1 MGRWQSPD
9 ASLEG
14 GRSPRGRRSGAE
26 SQHTRRVLPA
36 PSGKIESPAP
46 GTVPGTRMG
55 RWGQDQACILGAQ
68 CKRRPPEAVDVWNLP
83 PPENQVHGAWKVWG
97 LPWSI
102 PRKPPG
108 RAPGLSGSTC
118 SHLLPT
124 RNRKPGPAMAQ
135 RAVLNEPLLV
145 NPGRKCG
152 RKEGWG
158 ERGRKA
164 GGRLGGRQVRG
175 RETGRMGGRKVGGK
189 EKDSA
194 EGRVGGRPPH
204 RRCCEALQGAANNRF
219 LSIW

>member
-1 MGRWQSPD
+1 MGGWQSLD
-9 ASLEG
+9 ASLERG
-14 GRSPRGRRSGAE
+14 SSPRGRRSGAE

-36 PSGKIESPAP
+36 PSGEIESPAP

-83 PPENQVHGAWKVWG
+83 PQENQVHGAWKVWG

-135 RAVLNEPLLV
+135 RAVLNKPLLV

-152 RKEGWG
+152 RNEGWG

-164 GGRLGGRQVRG
+164 GGRQAGGK
-175 RETGRMGGRKVGGK
+175 TGERKGDWKDGRKEGGIK
-189 EKDSA
+189 ET
-194 EGRVGGRPPH
+194 RQCVRNGGW
-204 RRCCEALQGAANNRF
+204 EATASQML
-219 LSIW
+219 